1 MKMCVVLSSLLL
13 VELPCKKES
22 ELEEIGR
29 KRYLFADFLETK
41 LAMVLEYP
49 TKKLIISSTTF
60 NRTYIKYCLVHSI
73 IMNSPRGTTP
83 PQDKTSSRSTSKND
97 KPATDRGQGERIPHH
112 VVFIR

>member
-1 MKMCVVLSSLLL
+1 MALGRRMKMCVVLSSLLL

-29 KRYLFADFLETK
+29 KRYLFADF
-41 LAMVLEYP
+41 
-49 TKKLIISSTTF
+49 
-60 NRTYIKYCLVHSI
+60 IKYCLVHSI